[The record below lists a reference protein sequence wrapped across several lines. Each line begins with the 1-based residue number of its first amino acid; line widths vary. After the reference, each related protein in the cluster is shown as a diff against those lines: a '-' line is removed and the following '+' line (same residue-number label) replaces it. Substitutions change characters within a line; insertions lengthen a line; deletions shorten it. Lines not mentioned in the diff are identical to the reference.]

1 MILRFHIRFVFVTAE
16 ENSSSSGNKN
26 DCSNVSF
33 PSNPRAIPTSISDSN
48 NVDVGTNNVSSTS
61 VSTPPVRQ
69 RLRVYSRK
77 TNVEIVPGGTLMPY
91 SDDKY
96 VVYSYS
102 E

>member
-1 MILRFHIRFVFVTAE
+1 VE
-16 ENSSSSGNKN
+16 EKSSSSGNKN
-26 DCSNVSF
+26 DCSEVSF

-61 VSTPPVRQ
+61 ESTPPGRTRV
-69 RLRVYSRK
+69 RVYSRK
-77 TNVEIVPGGTLMPY
+77 TNVEIAPGGTLLPF

-96 VVYSYS
+96 VAYSYS